1 MSAVLTL
8 SETDRLKATI
18 AGLQDR
24 LARTLEEV
32 DTQRLATVQMQ
43 QALDRIPV
51 LTPTDLEKALTM
63 AETARGWDAV
73 TVPGAVDAWCTLH
86 ARYGSRPVPRR
97 SWSRRT
103 I

>member
-43 QALDRIPV
+43 QALDRAGCDINT
-51 LTPTDLEKALTM
+51 LA
-63 AETARGWDAV
+63 AEVRRKVAEIKSLKERLRIAQEDTRGCAS
-73 TVPGAVDAWCTLH
+73 A
-86 ARYGSRPVPRR
+86 
-97 SWSRRT
+97 
-103 I
+103 